1 MAKRKPRIQH
11 ADIVRAFAERLRG
24 TRLARGITQR
34 DLAQRAHVT
43 FSYIS
48 RLEAGAAAPGI
59 DMLERLA
66 QALEVSAVDLLP
78 APSRPETAAES
89 RAQVQGLF
97 DAVMAKAGQETFL
110 MLKLFLTRLAESPV
124 VTR

>member
-1 MAKRKPRIQH
+1 
-11 ADIVRAFAERLRG
+11 
-24 TRLARGITQR
+24 
-34 DLAQRAHVT
+34 VT